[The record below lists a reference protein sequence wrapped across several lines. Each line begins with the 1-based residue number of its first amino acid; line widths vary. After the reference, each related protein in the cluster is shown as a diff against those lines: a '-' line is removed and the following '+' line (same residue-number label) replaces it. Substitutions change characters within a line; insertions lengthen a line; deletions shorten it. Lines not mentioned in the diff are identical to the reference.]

1 MRVSIA
7 LLLMLLLSSLLPF
20 GFSADSQFLASTFL
34 GGGGDDSYYVASVAV
49 DAEGNIY
56 VAGDTASDDFP
67 TTEGALD
74 TTFNGGK
81 DIFVSKFDP
90 GLTRLLASTYLG
102 GGGEEFGCELVI
114 DVDGNI
120 IVAGQTYSTDFP
132 TTEGAFDG
140 SHNGNRDVFVSRL
153 SGDLTALLASTYL
166 GGSGGDTVFRS
177 YMAMDE
183 EGDIYLTCYTE
194 SANYPVTDGTYDTTY
209 NGIGDIAVT
218 LLDSSLTRVIAS
230 TYVGAGR
237 NDWPYAIG
245 CSPSGVY
252 VTGHTDSTGF
262 PASENAYDEG
272 YNGGTDVFVCALDRD
287 LRTLIGATFLGGSG
301 FDNTCS
307 LLIEPSRD
315 VVVAGHTA
323 SRNFPTTINAYSE
336 DYGGGDRDI
345 FVSRLSP
352 DLSNLKRSTLLGG
365 SDSDIQPLLALLPDG
380 AIALTGETRSP
391 DFPFT
396 DGLFKGGESDYALC
410 VLDPTLSELRYSL
423 SVGGSGRDGF
433 GGIASEEE
441 YVVIAGRTTSADLG
455 VQETGY
461 DPSHNGGLDVFVIKL
476 PTSAMEGTPQE
487 TGPPSS
493 ESQPPTPTLSGGT
506 GGIPGFP
513 LLSVVIGLIAASILI
528 SFKGKVTRA

>member
-1 MRVSIA
+1 MRPSIA
-7 LLLMLLLSSLLPF
+7 LLLILLSSLLPV
-20 GFSADSQFLASTFL
+20 GSSADSPFSASTFL
-34 GGGGDDSYYVASVAV
+34 GGGGDDGYYVASVAF

-102 GGGEEFGCELVI
+102 GGGEEFGCGLII
-114 DVDGNI
+114 DGDGNV

-140 SHNGNRDVFVSRL
+140 SHNGDRDVFVSKL
-153 SGDLTALLASTYL
+153 SGDLTTLLGSTYL
-166 GGSGGDTVFRS
+166 GGSGGDTAFRS
-177 YMAMDE
+177 FMALDE
-183 EGDIYLTCYTE
+183 EGNIYLTCYTE
-194 SANYPVTDGTYDTTY
+194 SVNYPVTEGAYDTTY
-209 NGIGDIAVT
+209 NNVGDIAVT

-230 TYVGAGR
+230 TYVGAER

-262 PASENAYDEG
+262 PASDNAYDTG

-287 LRTLIGATFLGGSG
+287 LKTLIGATFLGGSG
-301 FDNTCS
+301 FDNTCT
-307 LLIEPSRD
+307 LLIEPSGD

-323 SRNFPTTINAYSE
+323 SRDFPTTINAYSE
-336 DYGGGDRDI
+336 DYGGGERDI

-365 SDSDIQPLLALLPDG
+365 SDSEIQPLLAPLPDG

-396 DGLFKGGESDYALC
+396 DGLFKGAN
-410 VLDPTLSELRYSL
+410 R
-423 SVGGSGRDGF
+423 
-433 GGIASEEE
+433 I
-441 YVVIAGRTTSADLG
+441 TS
-455 VQETGY
+455 
-461 DPSHNGGLDVFVIKL
+461 
-476 PTSAMEGTPQE
+476 
-487 TGPPSS
+487 
-493 ESQPPTPTLSGGT
+493 
-506 GGIPGFP
+506 
-513 LLSVVIGLIAASILI
+513 
-528 SFKGKVTRA
+528 